1 MRSIETVMRGRDD
14 RANHRRPRRG
24 LLVAVLAA
32 TFLAIAPSIERV
44 DAVPPWRQEVPERER
59 PLTVTIGGQVLA
71 VEVADES
78 PEQSLGLGQR
88 DGLVPGTG
96 MLFQF
101 PEARAKSF
109 WMFGMRF
116 CLDII
121 WIDGDEVIGAAESV
135 CPSPAGTTTSALPSF
150 ASPGPVDRV
159 LEVPAGFMAEH
170 GVRAGDL
177 IEVGPAGE
185 PAG

>member
-1 MRSIETVMRGRDD
+1 MRGLDVISSV
-14 RANHRRPRRG
+14 RG
-24 LLVAVLAA
+24 QPGRLIAAVVVAVLM
-32 TFLAIAPSIERV
+32 IAP
-44 DAVPPWRQEVPERER
+44 AVGPAGAAPPWRREFPERER

-71 VEVADES
+71 VELADEG

-88 DGLVPGTG
+88 DGLMPGTG

-101 PEARAKSF
+101 PEARGRSF

-121 WIDGDEVIGAAESV
+121 WIDDDRVIGAAESV
-135 CPSPAGTTTSALPSF
+135 CPSPAGTTTGALPSF
-150 ASPGPVDRV
+150 ASPGPADRV
-159 LEVPAGFMAEH
+159 LEVPAGFMARY
-170 GVRAGDL
+170 GVSAGDL
-177 IEVGPAGE
+177 IEVGPATD